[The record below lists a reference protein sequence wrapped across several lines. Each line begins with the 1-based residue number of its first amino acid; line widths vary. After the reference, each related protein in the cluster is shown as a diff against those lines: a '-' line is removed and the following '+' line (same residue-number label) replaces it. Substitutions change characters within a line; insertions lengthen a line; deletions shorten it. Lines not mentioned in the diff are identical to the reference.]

1 MRWTLLPALLVLLPT
16 ASAPADNPAKPS
28 AGQLEFFEAR
38 IRPVLAEHCYACH
51 GPKKQR
57 GKLRLDSAAALRK
70 GSEDGPVIVAGH
82 PEKSLLI
89 QAVRQQGEVKMPPSP
104 RPKLSAQAVA
114 DLAAWVK
121 MGAPWPA
128 NAPGADASR
137 LAPPGADASRLAK
150 KDEEPEKTHW
160 AFQPVKKPA
169 LPAVRDSSW
178 SKTPLD
184 RFILAALEAKGLRPS
199 ADADRRTWLRRVTF
213 DLIGLPPTA
222 AEVAA
227 FEADQSANAY
237 EKVVDRLLASP
248 HFGERWARYW
258 LDVARYA
265 DTKGYVFREERR
277 YPYAYTY
284 RDYVVRAFNEDL
296 PYDRFIEEQLAADRL
311 LAADPSR
318 DRRSLAAMGYLTLGR
333 RFLNNINDIIDDR
346 IDVVSRGLLGL
357 TVSCAR
363 CHDHKFDPIPQADYY
378 SLYGVFASSVE
389 PKDLPQIAEPERTP
403 AYLAFEKELKV
414 RLDAV
419 AKYREE
425 HKTGLATGNQK
436 FREELVQLQKKVDR
450 LRATSPAAPPR
461 AMVLV
466 DRPSPVTPHVFR
478 RGNPNRP
485 GPSVPRQFL
494 AVLSGEHRQPFHEG
508 SGRLE
513 LARAIASRDNPLTA
527 RVFVNRVWLHLFD
540 AGLVRTP
547 SDFGL
552 RSETPSNPDLLDYL
566 AWRFMQDGW
575 SLKKL
580 VRQIVLSRT
589 YRQVSAD
596 NAPGLKADPENR
608 LLWRMPRRRLDF
620 EAQRDALLFVSGRL
634 DPKVGG
640 PTVDI
645 TRAPWTG
652 RRTLY
657 GFIDRQ
663 NLPGLFRTF
672 DFASPDTTSSQRHET
687 TVPQQALFL
696 MNSPFVL
703 QQAKSLAARPEV
715 RSQAQ
720 PEQRIRA
727 LYRLAYAREPDADE
741 VTLGLRFL
749 EAAAR
754 EPGGQLDPWQ
764 RYAQVLLL
772 ANEFVFVD

>member
-1 MRWTLLPALLVLLPT
+1 
-16 ASAPADNPAKPS
+16 
-28 AGQLEFFEAR
+28 
-38 IRPVLAEHCYACH
+38 
-51 GPKKQR
+51 
-57 GKLRLDSAAALRK
+57 
-70 GSEDGPVIVAGH
+70 
-82 PEKSLLI
+82 
-89 QAVRQQGEVKMPPSP
+89 
-104 RPKLSAQAVA
+104 
-114 DLAAWVK
+114 
-121 MGAPWPA
+121 
-128 NAPGADASR
+128 
-137 LAPPGADASRLAK
+137 
-150 KDEEPEKTHW
+150 
-160 AFQPVKKPA
+160 
-169 LPAVRDSSW
+169 
-178 SKTPLD
+178 
-184 RFILAALEAKGLRPS
+184 
-199 ADADRRTWLRRVTF
+199 
-213 DLIGLPPTA
+213 
-222 AEVAA
+222 
-227 FEADQSANAY
+227 
-237 EKVVDRLLASP
+237 
-248 HFGERWARYW
+248 
-258 LDVARYA
+258 
-265 DTKGYVFREERR
+265 
-277 YPYAYTY
+277 
-284 RDYVVRAFNEDL
+284 
-296 PYDRFIEEQLAADRL
+296 
-311 LAADPSR
+311 
-318 DRRSLAAMGYLTLGR
+318 
-333 RFLNNINDIIDDR
+333 
-346 IDVVSRGLLGL
+346 
-357 TVSCAR
+357 
-363 CHDHKFDPIPQADYY
+363 
-378 SLYGVFASSVE
+378 
-389 PKDLPQIAEPERTP
+389 
-403 AYLAFEKELKV
+403 
-414 RLDAV
+414 
-419 AKYREE
+419 
-425 HKTGLATGNQK
+425 
-436 FREELVQLQKKVDR
+436 
-450 LRATSPAAPPR
+450 
-461 AMVLV
+461 MVLV

-566 AWRFMQDGW
+566 AGRFMQDGW